1 MDDQLTPPIIPFI
14 KPATPKSNKVKFL
27 FFIIIGLMVLLI
39 VAFAYIQAQ
48 KSTKVGQSATENNN
62 KNDSVEIFDNQAGAS
77 PAGTREILPGASL
90 VNPDRVVLDTNYE
103 VASNEAIPNS
113 PSAPKSVVIDIK
125 DLPKEVLNLEIGNG
139 KITPSSFTVKTGA
152 LISLAVTSVDDQ
164 THVFIFTDQ
173 AVGAIAMG
181 ISPGQTKAINFNAPA
196 PGEYTFDCEIP
207 IHKNAGEVGVM
218 IVK

>member
-1 MDDQLTPPIIPFI
+1 MPPTTPLITPT
-14 KPATPKSNKVKFL
+14 KPKSNKIKL
-27 FFIIIGLMVLLI
+27 LLLIIVALIILLI

-48 KSTKVGQSATENNN
+48 QSAKEGTVDTEAD
-62 KNDSVEIFDNQAGAS
+62 KQADVVRTFTDPAATS
-77 PAGTREILPGASL
+77 TAGTKEILPGASL
-90 VNPDRVVLDTNYE
+90 VNPDNIVLDTNFE
-103 VASNEAIPNS
+103 IASNEAVPNS
-113 PSAPKSVVIDIK
+113 PSAPKSVVIDKK

-139 KITPSSFTVKTGA
+139 KITPSSFSVKSGD

-196 PGEYTFDCEIP
+196 PGEYSFDCEIP
-207 IHKNAGEVGVM
+207 IHKDAGEVGKM